1 MVFTMGKCN
10 HWETRTMPRTLRMYK
25 SYNFVD
31 KNPVIYRLQTIIDGH
46 KLSLQEVAEE
56 SGLSLGCLRAIFYGK
71 TRDPRHSTIARIVI
85 ALGAWDFPV
94 ALKRDQTK
102 LRVVA

>member
-1 MVFTMGKCN
+1 
-10 HWETRTMPRTLRMYK
+10 MYK

-46 KLSLQEVAEE
+46 RLSLQEIAEE
-56 SGLSLGCLRAIFYGK
+56 SGLTLGCLRAIFYGK
-71 TRDPRHSTIARIVI
+71 TKDPRHSTIARIVI

-94 ALKRDQTK
+94 TTKATSSKGK